1 MSVIS
6 VFNQN
11 LAALQ
16 EESLGDSDVCVA
28 ILDGPVDLSH
38 PCFDGANLTKLPSL
52 VSGVPDRSSASQ
64 HGTHIASIIFGQ
76 RGSAVE
82 GIAPNCRGLLVP
94 VFANGRDGKTASCS
108 QVDLARAITQA
119 VEHGA
124 NVINISGGQLAA
136 SAESDQLLANA
147 IHLCQDNNV
156 LIVAAAGNDGCECLH
171 LPAALDSVLAVG
183 AMDAKGIPIRSS
195 NWGEPY
201 QKQGILAI
209 GENVFGAT
217 VGGGTVARTG
227 TSFATPLVSGVVAVL
242 LSIQHQRGQK
252 HNPQVVRDAIISS
265 ALPCNQTEDLDSRR
279 CLVGTLNIAGAYTLT
294 TEEKR
299 LDFVD
304 CRMLSMVNSNENEG
318 SSEQAQSI
326 ALINSSPVEQTLPKV
341 IGTQAAEAIKPLE
354 VNMLALGNGMTP
366 LVNSSG
372 FTEACGCAGGG
383 PKQLVY
389 ALGELSY
396 DFGSQARLDSFI
408 QSIFPGNPTR
418 GIPEDDL
425 FKFLVNPDNSYYAQS
440 LIWTIQLDATPIYAI
455 VPTGPFAN
463 VAYNRMLGL
472 LSDRAI
478 DRVSMPGYLGGS
490 IRLMSG
496 QVVPAIIPEI
506 RGIYGWS
513 VDELLRAVLED
524 SLPENN
530 ETSKIDL
537 KSRIRE
543 ALDRIY
549 YDFRNLGIT
558 PQERALNYAATNA
571 YQLSIAISKEKQ
583 NDQVLDTIDIVKS
596 PVCRADSDCYDVKLR
611 FFDPENSQ
619 RAKRVHR
626 FTIDVSDVIPVTIG
640 RIRSWSET

>member
-1 MSVIS
+1 M
-6 VFNQN
+6 
-11 LAALQ
+11 
-16 EESLGDSDVCVA
+16 
-28 ILDGPVDLSH
+28 
-38 PCFDGANLTKLPSL
+38 
-52 VSGVPDRSSASQ
+52 
-64 HGTHIASIIFGQ
+64 
-76 RGSAVE
+76 
-82 GIAPNCRGLLVP
+82 
-94 VFANGRDGKTASCS
+94 
-108 QVDLARAITQA
+108 
-119 VEHGA
+119 
-124 NVINISGGQLAA
+124 
-136 SAESDQLLANA
+136 
-147 IHLCQDNNV
+147 
-156 LIVAAAGNDGCECLH
+156 
-171 LPAALDSVLAVG
+171 
-183 AMDAKGIPIRSS
+183 
-195 NWGEPY
+195 
-201 QKQGILAI
+201 
-209 GENVFGAT
+209 
-217 VGGGTVARTG
+217 
-227 TSFATPLVSGVVAVL
+227 
-242 LSIQHQRGQK
+242 
-252 HNPQVVRDAIISS
+252 
-265 ALPCNQTEDLDSRR
+265 
-279 CLVGTLNIAGAYTLT
+279 
-294 TEEKR
+294 
-299 LDFVD
+299 
-304 CRMLSMVNSNENEG
+304 
-318 SSEQAQSI
+318 
-326 ALINSSPVEQTLPKV
+326 